1 MDVDTFL
8 LITAAAVVV
17 VDDVVICKI
26 GTYCQKPLSSCVLM
40 AFSGRVA
47 LILELW
53 LSLWLWD
60 CYTST
65 HIQAVKSSQEQEP
78 WIPEGREDEMYAWV
92 SEWMNTCWLGVKK
105 TYKESE
111 RHSFLAFSFLWVCHN
126 GGGLFEDVKNV
137 TTNINSN
144 NDNDSD
150 QK

>member
-8 LITAAAVVV
+8 LITAAVAVV

-92 SEWMNTCWLGVKK
+92 SEWIRVGLLLKK
-105 TYKESE
+105 RTK
-111 RHSFLAFSFLWVCHN
+111 RVRDILFLAFSVLWVRHN

-144 NDNDSD
+144 NDNDRN

>member
-8 LITAAAVVV
+8 LITAVAVV

-92 SEWMNTCWLGVKK
+92 SEWIRVGLLLKNVQREWETFF
-105 TYKESE
+105 
-111 RHSFLAFSFLWVCHN
+111 FLAFSVLWVCHN

-144 NDNDSD
+144 NDNDSN